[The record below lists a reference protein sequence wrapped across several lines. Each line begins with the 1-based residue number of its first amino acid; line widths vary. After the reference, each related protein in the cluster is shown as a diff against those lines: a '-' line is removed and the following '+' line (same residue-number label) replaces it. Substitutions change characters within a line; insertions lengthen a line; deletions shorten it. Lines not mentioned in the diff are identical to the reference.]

1 MAIQQGRL
9 HDAERICDSLL
20 AAPSGQ
26 IDALHVFGLLR
37 HQQGRNVEALELI
50 GTVLKS
56 KPDSVDA
63 LNNYGIVLTALK
75 RHEEALARFEKA
87 LSVRSDHIN
96 ARSNRADALAR
107 LKRYDEALAAYDE
120 ILVREPKHLHALNE
134 AAAIET
140 RFGRPEAALVRYE
153 RGLAIAPRTLELHVN
168 KGTALRAL
176 NRFDEALKSFSA
188 AAAIDPKRAEPHYN
202 TSLARL
208 CLGEFKTGW
217 KDYEWRWRKADWA
230 DSLRHLSAPLWLG
243 KEPLAGKTILL
254 HAEQGLGDTLQFVRY
269 VTLVA
274 QRGANVVLEVQPSLK
289 ELLRCVAG
297 ATLVIARGEKLPDF
311 DMHCPLLSLPLAF
324 ETELATIPAAISYLR
339 PAQESVTKWQARMPS
354 GDRLRVG
361 ICWAGSAMHLN
372 DRRRSMPIEHF
383 ARVLSVPGVDFVN
396 LQKEVTAAQA
406 AILNEHGVIQLCEEF
421 ADFADTAAVVSMLD
435 LVVTVD
441 TSVAHLAGAMGKAVG
456 MLVPFSPDW
465 RWMLDRTD
473 SPWYPTM
480 RLFRQT
486 VIDNWIG
493 PVEQLSRELADLAR
507 RRAKPRQGETA
518 TASG

>member
-1 MAIQQGRL
+1 M
-9 HDAERICDSLL
+9 
-20 AAPSGQ
+20 
-26 IDALHVFGLLR
+26 
-37 HQQGRNVEALELI
+37 
-50 GTVLKS
+50 S
-56 KPDSVDA
+56 KRSSSSAGCSKANPNSVNA

-87 LSVRSDHIN
+87 LSIRSDHIN

-107 LKRYDEALAAYDE
+107 LKRQDEALAAYDE
-120 ILVREPKHLHALNE
+120 ILVREPNHLHALNE
-134 AAAIET
+134 AAAIEAK
-140 RFGRPEAALVRYE
+140 FGRPEAALVRYE
-153 RGLAIAPRTLELHVN
+153 RALAVAPRTLELHVN

-202 TSLARL
+202 ASLVRL

-230 DSLRHLSAPLWLG
+230 DSLRHLFAPLWLG
-243 KEPLAGKTILL
+243 KEPLAGKTVLL
-254 HAEQGLGDTLQFVRY
+254 HAEQGFGDTLQFVRY
-269 VTLVA
+269 VPLVA
-274 QRGANVVLEVQPSLK
+274 RRGANVVLEVQPPLK
-289 ELLRCVAG
+289 KFLRCVDG
-297 ATLVIARGEKLPDF
+297 AEQVIARGDALPDF

-324 ETELATIPAAISYLR
+324 ETEIATIPADISYLR
-339 PAQESVTKWQARMPS
+339 PAQELVTKWKARTPN
-354 GDRLRVG
+354 GGRLRVG

-372 DRRRSMPIEHF
+372 DRSRSIPIERF
-383 ARVLSVPGVDFVN
+383 ARMLSVSGVDFVN

-406 AILNEHGVIQLCEEF
+406 AILNEHGVTQLGQEF
-421 ADFADTAAVVSMLD
+421 VDFADTAAVVSMLD
-435 LVVTVD
+435 LVITVD

-456 MLVPFSPDW
+456 MMVPFSPDW

-486 VIDNWIG
+486 GIGDWTG
-493 PVEQLSRELADLAR
+493 PVEQVRRELADLAR
-507 RRAKPRQGETA
+507 LRATPR
-518 TASG
+518 